1 MKTLVCAFLYN
12 RKELLREERGKPM
25 FWDKVAGVYDLFENF
40 YNKKVYRETGI
51 QVAKLININ
60 DKVLECACGTGAI
73 SIYIAKKAKR
83 LVATDYSVG
92 MLRQARKK
100 LSSFSN
106 VRLAKADITKLKY
119 ADNSF
124 DKVVAGNVI
133 HLLPEP
139 KAALQELTRVC
150 KPGGRLIIPTYIND
164 TKSTNKAS
172 VRFLEKLGA
181 NFKQQFD
188 ENTYREFFQ
197 KMGYTDVIYH
207 IVEGRMACDIAVIEI
222 PDTK

>member
-1 MKTLVCAFLYN
+1 
-12 RKELLREERGKPM
+12 M
-25 FWDKVAGVYDLFENF
+25 FWDKVAGVYDLFENL

-51 QVAKLININ
+51 QVAKLINKN

-100 LSSFSN
+100 LSSFPN

-124 DKVVAGNVI
+124 DKVVREMLSIFCRTRKPHCRSLPVSASRKAG
-133 HLLPEP
+133 
-139 KAALQELTRVC
+139 
-150 KPGGRLIIPTYIND
+150 
-164 TKSTNKAS
+164 
-172 VRFLEKLGA
+172 
-181 NFKQQFD
+181 
-188 ENTYREFFQ
+188 
-197 KMGYTDVIYH
+197 
-207 IVEGRMACDIAVIEI
+207 
-222 PDTK
+222 

>member
-12 RKELLREERGKPM
+12 RKELLTEERGKPM
-25 FWDKVAGVYDLFENF
+25 FWDKVAGVYDLFENL

-106 VRLAKADITKLKY
+106 VRLAKADITKQNMRTIPLIRWWREMLSIFCRNRKPHCRSLPMS
-119 ADNSF
+119 ASRE
-124 DKVVAGNVI
+124 AG
-133 HLLPEP
+133 
-139 KAALQELTRVC
+139 
-150 KPGGRLIIPTYIND
+150 
-164 TKSTNKAS
+164 
-172 VRFLEKLGA
+172 
-181 NFKQQFD
+181 
-188 ENTYREFFQ
+188 
-197 KMGYTDVIYH
+197 
-207 IVEGRMACDIAVIEI
+207 
-222 PDTK
+222 

>member
-1 MKTLVCAFLYN
+1 M
-12 RKELLREERGKPM
+12 
-25 FWDKVAGVYDLFENF
+25 
-40 YNKKVYRETGI
+40 
-51 QVAKLININ
+51 AKLININ

-150 KPGGRLIIPTYIND
+150 KPGGRLVIPTYIND
-164 TKSTNKAS
+164 TKSTNKAA
-172 VRFLEKLGA
+172 VRFLENWAPISSSSL
-181 NFKQQFD
+181 
-188 ENTYREFFQ
+188 
-197 KMGYTDVIYH
+197 
-207 IVEGRMACDIAVIEI
+207 
-222 PDTK
+222 TKTRTASSFRKWVTQTSSIILWRDGWHAI

>member
-1 MKTLVCAFLYN
+1 
-12 RKELLREERGKPM
+12 M
-25 FWDKVAGVYDLFENF
+25 FWDKVAGVYDLFENL

-51 QVAKLININ
+51 QVAKLINKN

-92 MLRQARKK
+92 MLRQAKKK
-100 LSSFSN
+100 LSSFPN

-133 HLLPEP
+133 HLLPDPE
-139 KAALQELTRVC
+139 AALQELTRVC
-150 KPGGRLIIPTYIND
+150 KPGGRLIIPTYINA
-164 TKSTNKAS
+164 TKSTNKAA
-172 VRFLEKLGA
+172 VRFLENLGA

-197 KMGYTDVIYH
+197 KMGYTDVTYH
-207 IVEGRMACDIAVIEI
+207 IVEGWMACDIAVIEI
-222 PDTK
+222 PETK

>member
-1 MKTLVCAFLYN
+1 
-12 RKELLREERGKPM
+12 M
-25 FWDKVAGVYDLFENF
+25 FWDKVAGVYDLFENL

-51 QVAKLININ
+51 QVAKLINKN
-60 DKVLECACGTGAI
+60 DKVLECACGIGAT

-92 MLRQARKK
+92 MLRQAKKK
-100 LSSFSN
+100 LSSFPN

-133 HLLPEP
+133 HLLPDP

-150 KPGGRLIIPTYIND
+150 KPGGRQIIPTYIND
-164 TKSTNKAS
+164 TKSTNKAA
-172 VRFLEKLGA
+172 VRLLEKLGA

-188 ENTYREFFQ
+188 ENTYREFF
-197 KMGYTDVIYH
+197 KEMGYTDATYH

-222 PDTK
+222 IK